1 MGSKLASLLLCGAV
15 AGSYGAQAAT
25 GTPEQFSLDWKQGA
39 KYFHFPEGAQLKVTE
54 LVCPP
59 SATVSVTCRTASR
72 ASCGSWYLGLNGTAT
87 AGPQGDRGIAS
98 LNYNGPRNSNCVA
111 TVVVQ
116 SP

>member
-1 MGSKLASLLLCGAV
+1 MGSKLASAWLCAAV
-15 AGSYGAQAAT
+15 VGSWGAQAAP
-25 GTPEQFSLDWKQGA
+25 GNLQQINLDWKGGA

-54 LVCPP
+54 LACPP

-72 ASCGSWYLGLNGTAT
+72 GRCGAWYLGLNGTAT
-87 AGPQGDRGIAS
+87 AGSQADTGIAS
-98 LNYNGPRNSNCVA
+98 INYNGPRNANCAA